1 MYSTLANINDRSLLG
16 GRDAE
21 VGGVIEDTNLVP
33 SYMGDKKVRG
43 YLENDMEALRSAY
56 R

>member
-1 MYSTLANINDRSLLG
+1 LYSTLANINDRSLLG

-21 VGGVIEDTNLVP
+21 VGGVVEDTNLVP
-33 SYMGDKKVRG
+33 SYMGDKKVIG
-43 YLENDMEALRSAY
+43 YLENDMEARRFTY